1 MVATRSHA
9 HVQSVAG
16 DRLVSRLRDLLA
28 SNNIRRF
35 TIRDA
40 SGNVL
45 LEIPVG
51 THAEHATLAPEVWGA
66 VGAMSR
72 PDIDFQVVVDWR
84 IAAVGSPR
92 PASRRA

>member
-28 SNNIRRF
+28 TNNIRRF

-40 SGNVL
+40 SGNAL

-72 PDIDFQVVVDWR
+72 PDIDYQIVVEWR
-84 IAAVGSPR
+84 LAALKPQQEV
-92 PASRRA
+92 SRRA